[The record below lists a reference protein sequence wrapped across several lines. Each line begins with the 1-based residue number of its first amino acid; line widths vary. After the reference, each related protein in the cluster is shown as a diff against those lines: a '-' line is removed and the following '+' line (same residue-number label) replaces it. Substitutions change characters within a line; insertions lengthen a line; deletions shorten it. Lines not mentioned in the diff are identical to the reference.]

1 METTEQGIK
10 QGPSLPKVELIKF
23 SGNAIITLMRKLP
36 DEGLKRKWVDRAG
49 DLIKSKGRAAYLDF
63 VSFFREAGQRVK
75 NGHEKELKFSSC
87 AGRESKESS
96 KGKADYTLKV
106 TTLAT
111 HSEEDQQGTAIPTGV
126 PLKCPQCSGPHGV
139 WSCRIFISSSLRDRS
154 KTVRQHRLCRA
165 CLSQGHSAEQC
176 PKRIP
181 MLKTGVW
188 LRPLYLIH
196 FSVADG
202 NGSGIKTNGHD
213 TFRSAERNGAAKGT
227 FADLRYVPGSIA
239 AKIGSDNP
247 PNTTTPLSV
256 PVTVGVVGTSRP
268 RVCLKVVPVKIS
280 SRNGAKEIFIHV
292 SVRGQMLVPASRALC
307 GS

>member
-1 METTEQGIK
+1 
-10 QGPSLPKVELIKF
+10 
-23 SGNAIITLMRKLP
+23 
-36 DEGLKRKWVDRAG
+36 
-49 DLIKSKGRAAYLDF
+49 
-63 VSFFREAGQRVK
+63 
-75 NGHEKELKFSSC
+75 
-87 AGRESKESS
+87 
-96 KGKADYTLKV
+96 
-106 TTLAT
+106 
-111 HSEEDQQGTAIPTGV
+111 
-126 PLKCPQCSGPHGV
+126 
-139 WSCRIFISSSLRDRS
+139 
-154 KTVRQHRLCRA
+154 
-165 CLSQGHSAEQC
+165 
-176 PKRIP
+176 
-181 MLKTGVW
+181 MLKTRVW
-188 LRPLYLIH
+188 LRLLYLIH

-247 PNTTTPLSV
+247 PSTKTPPSE
-256 PVTVGVVGTSRP
+256 PVAVDVVGTSRP

>member
-1 METTEQGIK
+1 METIEQGIK

-23 SGNAIITLMRKLP
+23 SGNVIISLMRKLP

-75 NGHEKELKFSSC
+75 NGHGKELKFSPC
-87 AGRESKESS
+87 AGRESKESG

-181 MLKTGVW
+181 MLKARVW

-196 FSVADG
+196 FSIADG

-227 FADLRYVPGSIA
+227 VADLR
-239 AKIGSDNP
+239 
-247 PNTTTPLSV
+247 
-256 PVTVGVVGTSRP
+256 
-268 RVCLKVVPVKIS
+268 
-280 SRNGAKEIFIHV
+280 
-292 SVRGQMLVPASRALC
+292 
-307 GS
+307 

>member
-1 METTEQGIK
+1 
-10 QGPSLPKVELIKF
+10 
-23 SGNAIITLMRKLP
+23 MRKLP

-49 DLIKSKGRAAYLDF
+49 DFIKSKGRAAYLDF
-63 VSFFREAGQRVK
+63 VSFFREAGQRFK
-75 NGHEKELKFSSC
+75 NGHEKELKFSPC

-181 MLKTGVW
+181 MLKARVW

-196 FSVADG
+196 FSIADG

-213 TFRSAERNGAAKGT
+213 TFRSDEWNGAAKGT
-227 FADLRYVPGSIA
+227 VADLR
-239 AKIGSDNP
+239 
-247 PNTTTPLSV
+247 
-256 PVTVGVVGTSRP
+256 
-268 RVCLKVVPVKIS
+268 
-280 SRNGAKEIFIHV
+280 
-292 SVRGQMLVPASRALC
+292 
-307 GS
+307 